1 MLHRP
6 LRIGF
11 MLPGTFSVG
20 NRGNGIAEQ
29 ARQQAQALE
38 RRGHTVLRLN
48 PWEWQDERSLDVLHF
63 FVGAATLDG
72 VSRNRQLTKPGLLV
86 FAPIIDSNQALAAYR
101 AAAVLGSVVP
111 RFLTIPGMLRSQA
124 LASDAVIC
132 RSVHEARRLSHGLGV
147 GSEKIEIVLNGC
159 TPADGG
165 AIDTAAVRATLGLPE
180 EFLLHVSAFTQ
191 ERKNVLR
198 LADAAQSLGYPLVI
212 AGSSVPGP
220 VLRELH
226 RRVGRNDRIRLLGFV
241 DAAVKQALF
250 EMCRVFC
257 LPSYHEGTGL
267 AALEAAARGAN
278 IVITQN
284 GGPRDYF
291 LQHADYADPFSVASI
306 RGAIASAWARP
317 RSEALRAHVTLNLS
331 WDRSAAQLES
341 LYERRLAAKHAGTGD
356 TNPGAVQ
363 TAPDQ

>member
-1 MLHRP
+1 
-6 LRIGF
+6 
-11 MLPGTFSVG
+11 MLPGTFSLG

-48 PWEWQDERSLDVLHF
+48 PWEWQDERTLDVLHF

-72 VSRNRQLTKPGLLV
+72 VTRNRQLTKPGLLV
-86 FAPIIDSNQALAAYR
+86 FSPIIDSNQALAAYR

-111 RFLTIPGMLRSQA
+111 RFATIPGMLRSQA

-159 TPADGG
+159 TPPDGG
-165 AIDTAAVRATLGLPE
+165 VIDTAAVRTLGLPDD
-180 EFLLHVSAFTQ
+180 FLLHVSAFTQ

-212 AGSSVPGP
+212 AGSSVPGA
-220 VLRELH
+220 VLRELQ
-226 RRVGRNDRIRLLGFV
+226 RRAGRGDRIRLLGFV

-250 EMCRVFC
+250 EKCRVFC

-291 LQHADYADPFSVASI
+291 LQHADYANPFSVGSI
-306 RGAIASAWARP
+306 RDAIARAWARP
-317 RSEALRAHVTLNLS
+317 RSEALRTHVTLNLT

-341 LYERRLAAKHAGTGD
+341 LYERRLTAKHAGVGD
-356 TNPGAVQ
+356 TGPGAVQ
-363 TAPDQ
+363 SATSQ